1 MSNYNIHIDKP
12 LPPPPQID
20 SHQDFDQLYGKY
32 RGVKRF
38 EFWRNLYRKPT
49 YFAALV
55 GLMAI
60 GYLVVNS
67 AMKGEAAA
75 FVQPPFEQIQLP
87 WLPVAWDA
95 ADSVT
100 YNISADVT
108 ITVPASAFVDAAGK
122 PISGPVVLRYRELND
137 PKDWFLAGIPMGYDS
152 AEMHHLEV
160 ATMIEVLAY
169 QEGKPV
175 FLKEGKTIELT
186 YLAANANN
194 RNQYFL
200 DSLEQNWVH
209 TGIDELIEL
218 EAAATTPIPPKPKR
232 PTLLTVRD
240 READTLL
247 TPKAFELPPQKPG
260 KPFKVNIKNLSDFPE
275 MKGYEDVYW
284 EKIKD
289 SHANDPNRE
298 QIRWGSAT
306 LRRTRGVYELTFSRQ
321 EAGTIVKR
329 VVYGKPM
336 FRASSAQDAQR
347 IYREQYTAYQAA
359 ESAYQD
365 RKAATAA
372 SSAMDVAAESE
383 RLAAEQTYLVELA
396 AWKAQYG
403 EADPAIS
410 RFMRRLL
417 LNRLGIHASG
427 QASPLL
433 QGSEVQI
440 ILPIAEDKGATSLS
454 GSTLYFTLQ
463 TGGSLLEVSANEAG
477 SFALPYPV
485 AAIEHA
491 WLMTEAGKLAIVKV
505 SDTDE
510 ADSLPA
516 RWVETPE
523 SLAGFRALWK

>member
-20 SHQDFDQLYGKY
+20 SHQNFDQLYGKY

-60 GYLVVNS
+60 GYLVVDS
-67 AMKGEAAA
+67 AMKGKEAA
-75 FVQPPFEQIQLP
+75 FIQPPFDQIQLP
-87 WLPVAWDA
+87 LSPVTWEATTPLRHTI
-95 ADSVT
+95 SPEVT
-100 YNISADVT
+100 V
-108 ITVPASAFVDAAGK
+108 TVPASAFIDAAGN
-122 PISGPVVLRYRELND
+122 PISGPVVLQYRELND

-152 AEMHHLEV
+152 AGMHHLQA

-175 FLKEGKTIELT
+175 FLKEDKTIEVT
-186 YLAANANN
+186 YLATDENN

-218 EAAATTPIPPKPKR
+218 EAAVNSIPPKPTR
-232 PTLLTVRD
+232 PALLAVRD
-240 READTLL
+240 QETDTLL

-260 KPFKVNIKNLSDFPE
+260 KPFKVSIKNLSDFPE

-321 EAGTIVKR
+321 EKGATVKR
-329 VVYGKPM
+329 VVYGRPM
-336 FRASSAQDAQR
+336 FRASSAQEAQR
-347 IYREQYTAYQAA
+347 IYRDQYAAYQEA
-359 ESAYQD
+359 ELAYEA
-365 RKAATAA
+365 RKAAAVA
-372 SSAMDVAAESE
+372 NSERDDAAESE
-383 RLAAEQTYLVELA
+383 RLAAEQAYLAELA
-396 AWKAQYG
+396 AWKAQYEG
-403 EADPAIS
+403 DDATVPS
-410 RFMRRLL
+410 RFKRRLL

-433 QGSEVQI
+433 QGPEI
-440 ILPIAEDKGATSLS
+440 HIELPIAEDKGATSLI

-463 TGGSLLEVSANEAG
+463 TGGSLLEVPVNEAG
-477 SFALPYPV
+477 TFSLPCSLAV
-485 AAIEHA
+485 IDHA
-491 WLMTEAGKLAIVKV
+491 WLMMETGTFAIVEV

-510 ADSLPA
+510 ALPA
-516 RWVETPE
+516 KWVPAPE
-523 SLAGFRALWK
+523 SLAGFRTLWK